1 MSVDEPKLKR
11 LIELYKQREEIEAE
25 ITGLLGGERPKRT
38 WKRKAPHAD
47 QSQVVEV

>member
-11 LIELYKQREEIEAE
+11 LMELQQKREEIEAE

-38 WKRKAPHAD
+38 WKRKTPPAD